1 MKSQDKQ
8 HKMRRLLSRVSLP
21 NLIMLLFSTFERR
34 RIALA
39 ALVTILVLP
48 FFLVGRNNND
58 ANDAVVAATT
68 TQPDSALEST
78 EDGSLEAIILG
89 GPAPIVQD
97 GSAQIAYPASS
108 LIGIQ
113 AIASFSNFDNAPEI
127 VCYIPQAPLGIKL
140 SVQNLNNG
148 RTTTCTNV
156 FRTSLPSGAT
166 MLLHTK
172 VFESLANLV
181 DAPIP
186 VTVSW

>member
-1 MKSQDKQ
+1 MF
-8 HKMRRLLSRVSLP
+8 L
-21 NLIMLLFSTFERR
+21 STFERR
-34 RIALA
+34 RIVIA
-39 ALVTILVLP
+39 ALLTVLVLP
-48 FFLVGRNNND
+48 FVLLNRTD
-58 ANDAVVAATT
+58 DKVADSAEVATT
-68 TQPDSALEST
+68 TTQLEQAD
-78 EDGSLEAIILG
+78 DGSLEPIILG
-89 GPAPIVQD
+89 GPSPIVQD

-108 LIGIQ
+108 LTGVQ

-127 VCYIPQAPLGIKL
+127 VCYMPQAPLGIKI

-148 RTTTCTNV
+148 RTATCTNV
-156 FRTSLPSGAT
+156 FRTTMPSGAS

>member
-1 MKSQDKQ
+1 MF
-8 HKMRRLLSRVSLP
+8 L
-21 NLIMLLFSTFERR
+21 STFERR
-34 RIALA
+34 RIVIA
-39 ALVTILVLP
+39 ALLTVLVLP
-48 FFLVGRNNND
+48 FVLLNRTD
-58 ANDAVVAATT
+58 DKVADSAEVATT
-68 TQPDSALEST
+68 TTQLEQAA
-78 EDGSLEAIILG
+78 DGSLEPIILG
-89 GPAPIVQD
+89 GPSPIVQD

-108 LIGIQ
+108 LTGVQ

-127 VCYIPQAPLGIKL
+127 VCYMPQAPLGIKI

-148 RTTTCTNV
+148 RTATCTNV
-156 FRTSLPSGAT
+156 FRTTMPSGAS

>member
-1 MKSQDKQ
+1 
-8 HKMRRLLSRVSLP
+8 LLL
-21 NLIMLLFSTFERR
+21 STFERR
-34 RIALA
+34 RIVVA
-39 ALVTILVLP
+39 AILTVLVLP
-48 FFLVGRNNND
+48 LFVFNSDNETQN
-58 ANDAVVAATT
+58 AEVAITT
-68 TQPDSALEST
+68 TSQVEPGLVDQS
-78 EDGSLEAIILG
+78 EDGSLEPIILG
-89 GPAPIVQD
+89 GPSPVVQD
-97 GSAQIAYPASS
+97 GSAQIAYPSS
-108 LIGIQ
+108 NLTGIQ

-127 VCYIPQAPLGIKL
+127 VCYIPEAPLGIVI

-156 FRTSLPSGAT
+156 FRASLPSGAT

>member
-1 MKSQDKQ
+1 MF
-8 HKMRRLLSRVSLP
+8 L
-21 NLIMLLFSTFERR
+21 STFERR
-34 RIALA
+34 RIVIA
-39 ALVTILVLP
+39 ALLTVLVLP
-48 FFLVGRNNND
+48 FILLNRTD
-58 ANDAVVAATT
+58 DKVADSAEVATT
-68 TQPDSALEST
+68 TTQLEQAD
-78 EDGSLEAIILG
+78 DGSLEPIILG
-89 GPAPIVQD
+89 GPSPIVQD

-108 LIGIQ
+108 LTGVQ

-127 VCYIPQAPLGIKL
+127 VCYMPQAPLGIKI

-148 RTTTCTNV
+148 RTATCTNDL
-156 FRTSLPSGAT
+156 RTTMPSGAS

>member
-1 MKSQDKQ
+1 
-8 HKMRRLLSRVSLP
+8 
-21 NLIMLLFSTFERR
+21 MLLSTFERR
-34 RIALA
+34 RIVVA
-39 ALVTILVLP
+39 AILTVLVLP
-48 FFLVGRNNND
+48 LFVFNSDNETQN
-58 ANDAVVAATT
+58 AEVAITT
-68 TQPDSALEST
+68 TSQVEPGLVDQS
-78 EDGSLEAIILG
+78 EDGSLEPIILG
-89 GPAPIVQD
+89 GPSPVVQD
-97 GSAQIAYPASS
+97 GSAQIAYPSS
-108 LIGIQ
+108 NLTGIQ

-127 VCYIPQAPLGIKL
+127 VCYIPEAPLGIVI

-156 FRTSLPSGAT
+156 FRASLPSGAT

>member
-1 MKSQDKQ
+1 
-8 HKMRRLLSRVSLP
+8 MRRLHSLVSLR
-21 NLIMLLFSTFERR
+21 NLKILLLSTFERR
-34 RIALA
+34 RIVLA
-39 ALVTILVLP
+39 AIVTVLVLP
-48 FFLVGRNNND
+48 LLMLNND
-58 ANDAVVAATT
+58 EPKTAEVAVTTT
-68 TQPDSALEST
+68 TQVDSSLNQDS
-78 EDGSLEAIILG
+78 EDGSLEPIILG
-89 GPAPIVQD
+89 GPSPIVQD

-108 LIGIQ
+108 LIGSQ
-113 AIASFSNFDNAPEI
+113 AIASFSNFDNAPDI
-127 VCYIPQAPLGIKL
+127 VCYFPEAPLGISI

-156 FRTSLPSGAT
+156 FRTSLPTGAT

>member
-1 MKSQDKQ
+1 MQ
-8 HKMRRLLSRVSLP
+8 RLHSLVSLR
-21 NLIMLLFSTFERR
+21 NLNILLLSTFERR
-34 RIALA
+34 RIAVA
-39 ALVTILVLP
+39 AIITVLVLP
-48 FFLVGRNNND
+48 LLMINNGD
-58 ANDAVVAATT
+58 DTQDVEVAVTTT
-68 TQPDSALEST
+68 TQSDSGLNETS
-78 EDGSLEAIILG
+78 EEGSLEPIILG
-89 GPAPIVQD
+89 GPSPIVQD

-108 LIGIQ
+108 LTGVE
-113 AIASFSNFDNAPEI
+113 AIASFSNFDNAPDI
-127 VCYIPQAPLGIKL
+127 VCYFPEAPLGINV

>member
-1 MKSQDKQ
+1 MQ
-8 HKMRRLLSRVSLP
+8 RLHSLVSLR
-21 NLIMLLFSTFERR
+21 NLKILFLSTFERR

-39 ALVTILVLP
+39 AIVTMLVLP
-48 FFLVGRNNND
+48 LMMVNGGGD
-58 ANDAVVAATT
+58 KKEGVVAVVTTT
-68 TQPDSALEST
+68 TQIDSGLGGEP
-78 EDGSLEAIILG
+78 EDGSLEPIILG
-89 GPAPIVQD
+89 GPSPIVQD
-97 GSAQIAYPASS
+97 GSAQIAYPSS
-108 LIGIQ
+108 NLTGVQ

-127 VCYIPQAPLGIKL
+127 VCYMPQAPLGVKIV
-140 SVQNLNNG
+140 VQNLNNG

-186 VTVSW
+186 VSVSW

>member
-1 MKSQDKQ
+1 M
-8 HKMRRLLSRVSLP
+8 
-21 NLIMLLFSTFERR
+21 
-34 RIALA
+34 
-39 ALVTILVLP
+39 
-48 FFLVGRNNND
+48 
-58 ANDAVVAATT
+58 
-68 TQPDSALEST
+68 
-78 EDGSLEAIILG
+78 
-89 GPAPIVQD
+89 QD

-108 LIGIQ
+108 LTGVE
-113 AIASFSNFDNAPEI
+113 AIASFSNFDNAPDI
-127 VCYIPQAPLGIKL
+127 VCYFPEAPLGINV

>member
-1 MKSQDKQ
+1 MF
-8 HKMRRLLSRVSLP
+8 L
-21 NLIMLLFSTFERR
+21 STFERR
-34 RIALA
+34 RIVIA
-39 ALVTILVLP
+39 ALLTTLVLP
-48 FFLVGRNNND
+48 FILLNRTD
-58 ANDAVVAATT
+58 DKVADSAEVATT
-68 TQPDSALEST
+68 TTQLEQAD
-78 EDGSLEAIILG
+78 DGSLEPIILG
-89 GPAPIVQD
+89 GPSPIVQD

-108 LIGIQ
+108 LTGVQ

-127 VCYIPQAPLGIKL
+127 VCYMPQAPLGIKI

-148 RTTTCTNV
+148 RTATCTNV
-156 FRTSLPSGAT
+156 FRTTMPSGAS

>member
-1 MKSQDKQ
+1 MQ
-8 HKMRRLLSRVSLP
+8 RLHSLVSLR
-21 NLIMLLFSTFERR
+21 NLNILLLSTFERR
-34 RIALA
+34 RIAVA
-39 ALVTILVLP
+39 AILTVLVLP
-48 FFLVGRNNND
+48 LLMINNGD
-58 ANDAVVAATT
+58 ETQTAEVAVTT
-68 TQPDSALEST
+68 TTEVGSGLNESS
-78 EDGSLEAIILG
+78 EDGSLEPIILG
-89 GPAPIVQD
+89 GPSPIVQD

-108 LIGIQ
+108 LIGTQ
-113 AIASFSNFDNAPEI
+113 AIASFSNFDNAPDI
-127 VCYIPQAPLGIKL
+127 VCYFPEAPLGIKI

>member
-1 MKSQDKQ
+1 
-8 HKMRRLLSRVSLP
+8 MRRLHSLVSLR
-21 NLIMLLFSTFERR
+21 NLKILLLSTFERR
-34 RIALA
+34 RIVLA
-39 ALVTILVLP
+39 AIVTVLVLP
-48 FFLVGRNNND
+48 LLMLNND
-58 ANDAVVAATT
+58 ESKTAEVAVTTT
-68 TQPDSALEST
+68 TQVDSSLNQDS
-78 EDGSLEAIILG
+78 EDGSLEPIILG
-89 GPAPIVQD
+89 GPSPIVQD

-108 LIGIQ
+108 LTGSQ
-113 AIASFSNFDNAPEI
+113 AIASFSNFDNAPDI
-127 VCYIPQAPLGIKL
+127 VCYCPEAPLGISI

-156 FRTSLPSGAT
+156 FRTSLPTGAT

>member
-1 MKSQDKQ
+1 
-8 HKMRRLLSRVSLP
+8 
-21 NLIMLLFSTFERR
+21 LFLSTFERR
-34 RIALA
+34 RIVIA
-39 ALVTILVLP
+39 ALLTTLVLP
-48 FFLVGRNNND
+48 FVLMNRSDDKVTD
-58 ANDAVVAATT
+58 SAEVATT
-68 TQPDSALEST
+68 TTQLEQAS
-78 EDGSLEAIILG
+78 EDGSLEPIILG
-89 GPAPIVQD
+89 GPSPIVQD

-108 LIGIQ
+108 LTGVQ

-127 VCYIPQAPLGIKL
+127 VCYMPQAPLGIKI

-148 RTTTCTNV
+148 RTATCTNV
-156 FRTSLPSGAT
+156 FRTTMPSGAS

>member
-1 MKSQDKQ
+1 
-8 HKMRRLLSRVSLP
+8 
-21 NLIMLLFSTFERR
+21 MLLFSTFERR

-39 ALVTILVLP
+39 ALITILVLP
-48 FFLVGRNNND
+48 FLLVSRGND
-58 ANDAVVAATT
+58 DADDAGVAATT
-68 TQPDSALEST
+68 TQPDSALGEST
-78 EDGSLEAIILG
+78 EDGSLEPIILG

-127 VCYIPQAPLGIKL
+127 VCYVPQAPLGIKI

-172 VFESLANLV
+172 VFEALANLV

>member
-1 MKSQDKQ
+1 MQ
-8 HKMRRLLSRVSLP
+8 RLHSLVSLR
-21 NLIMLLFSTFERR
+21 NLNILLFSTFERR
-34 RIALA
+34 RIAVA
-39 ALVTILVLP
+39 AILTVLVLP
-48 FFLVGRNNND
+48 LFIINNGDENTKD
-58 ANDAVVAATT
+58 VDVAVTTT
-68 TQPDSALEST
+68 TQVDSGLGESS
-78 EDGSLEAIILG
+78 EDGSLEPIILG
-89 GPAPIVQD
+89 GPSPIVQD

-108 LIGIQ
+108 LTGTQ
-113 AIASFSNFDNAPEI
+113 AIASFSNFDNAPDI
-127 VCYIPQAPLGIKL
+127 VCYFPEAPLGIVIA
-140 SVQNLNNG
+140 VQNLNNG

>member
-1 MKSQDKQ
+1 MF
-8 HKMRRLLSRVSLP
+8 L
-21 NLIMLLFSTFERR
+21 STFERR
-34 RIALA
+34 RIVIA
-39 ALVTILVLP
+39 ALLTVVMLP
-48 FFLVGRNNND
+48 FILLNRTD
-58 ANDAVVAATT
+58 DKVADSAEVATT
-68 TQPDSALEST
+68 TTQLEQAD
-78 EDGSLEAIILG
+78 DGSLEPIILG
-89 GPAPIVQD
+89 GPSPIVQD

-108 LIGIQ
+108 LTGVQ

-127 VCYIPQAPLGIKL
+127 VCYMPQAPLGIKI

-148 RTTTCTNV
+148 RTATCTNV
-156 FRTSLPSGAT
+156 FRTTMPSGAS

>member
-1 MKSQDKQ
+1 MP
-8 HKMRRLLSRVSLP
+8 RLLSLASLH
-21 NLIMLLFSTFERR
+21 NLIMLLLTTFERR
-34 RIALA
+34 RIVLA
-39 ALVTILVLP
+39 ALVTSFIVP
-48 FFLVGRNNND
+48 FLFIGGGDDSPNAVSAITSTSQTD
-58 ANDAVVAATT
+58 ALLGD
-68 TQPDSALEST
+68 ES
-78 EDGSLEAIILG
+78 ESGSLEPIILG

-108 LIGIQ
+108 LTGLD

-127 VCYIPQAPLGIKL
+127 VCYMPQAPLGIKL
-140 SVQNLNNG
+140 TIQNMNNG

>member
-1 MKSQDKQ
+1 MQ
-8 HKMRRLLSRVSLP
+8 RLHSLVSLR
-21 NLIMLLFSTFERR
+21 NLNILLLSTFERR
-34 RIALA
+34 RIAVA
-39 ALVTILVLP
+39 AILTLLVLP
-48 FFLVGRNNND
+48 LLMINNGDETQN
-58 ANDAVVAATT
+58 AEVVVTTT
-68 TQPDSALEST
+68 TQVGSGLNESS
-78 EDGSLEAIILG
+78 EDGSLEPIILG
-89 GPAPIVQD
+89 GPSPIVQD

-108 LIGIQ
+108 LTGTQ
-113 AIASFSNFDNAPEI
+113 AIASFSNFDNAPDI
-127 VCYIPQAPLGIKL
+127 VCYFPEAPLGIKI

>member
-1 MKSQDKQ
+1 MQ
-8 HKMRRLLSRVSLP
+8 RLLSLVSLR
-21 NLIMLLFSTFERR
+21 NLNRLLLSTFERR
-34 RIALA
+34 RIALTA
-39 ALVTILVLP
+39 IVTILVLP
-48 FFLVGRNNND
+48 LLMISQGD
-58 ANDAVVAATT
+58 DKTDDAVVTITTT
-68 TQPDSALEST
+68 TQLGASLGEES

-89 GPAPIVQD
+89 GPSPIVRD
-97 GSAQIAYPASS
+97 GSAQIAYPSSS
-108 LIGIQ
+108 LTGIQ
-113 AIASFSNFDNAPEI
+113 AIASFSSFDNAPDI
-127 VCYIPQAPLGIKL
+127 VCYIPDAPLGIKI

-156 FRTSLPSGAT
+156 FRTSLPSGVT

>member
-1 MKSQDKQ
+1 MQ
-8 HKMRRLLSRVSLP
+8 RLLSLVSLR
-21 NLIMLLFSTFERR
+21 NLNILLLSTFERR

-39 ALVTILVLP
+39 AIVTILVLP
-48 FFLVGRNNND
+48 LLMISQGDDTKTED
-58 ANDAVVAATT
+58 AAVEATT
-68 TQPDSALEST
+68 TTQLDADLGEESD
-78 EDGSLEAIILG
+78 DGSLEPIILG
-89 GPAPIVQD
+89 GPSPIVRD
-97 GSAQIAYPASS
+97 GSAQIAYPSS
-108 LIGIQ
+108 ILIGIQ
-113 AIASFSNFDNAPEI
+113 AIASFSSFNNAPDI
-127 VCYIPQAPLGIKL
+127 VCYIPEAPLGIKI

-156 FRTSLPSGAT
+156 FRTSLPSGVT

>member
-1 MKSQDKQ
+1 
-8 HKMRRLLSRVSLP
+8 
-21 NLIMLLFSTFERR
+21 MLLSTFERR
-34 RIALA
+34 RIAVA
-39 ALVTILVLP
+39 AILTVLVLP
-48 FFLVGRNNND
+48 LFLINNGDENTKD
-58 ANDAVVAATT
+58 VDVAVTTT
-68 TQPDSALEST
+68 TQVDSGLGESS
-78 EDGSLEAIILG
+78 EDGSLEPIILG
-89 GPAPIVQD
+89 GPSPIVQD

-108 LIGIQ
+108 LTGTQ
-113 AIASFSNFDNAPEI
+113 AIASFSNFDNAPDI
-127 VCYIPQAPLGIKL
+127 VCYFPEAPLGIVV

>member
-1 MKSQDKQ
+1 MF
-8 HKMRRLLSRVSLP
+8 L
-21 NLIMLLFSTFERR
+21 STFERR
-34 RIALA
+34 RIVIA
-39 ALVTILVLP
+39 ALLTVLVLP
-48 FFLVGRNNND
+48 FVLLNRTD
-58 ANDAVVAATT
+58 DKVADSADIATT
-68 TQPDSALEST
+68 TTQLEQAD
-78 EDGSLEAIILG
+78 DGSLEPIILG
-89 GPAPIVQD
+89 GPSPIVQD

-108 LIGIQ
+108 LTGVQ

-127 VCYIPQAPLGIKL
+127 VCYMPQAPLGIKI

-148 RTTTCTNV
+148 RTATCTNV
-156 FRTSLPSGAT
+156 FRTTMPSGAS

>member
-1 MKSQDKQ
+1 MF
-8 HKMRRLLSRVSLP
+8 L
-21 NLIMLLFSTFERR
+21 STFERR
-34 RIALA
+34 RIVIA
-39 ALVTILVLP
+39 ALLTILVLP
-48 FFLVGRNNND
+48 FVLLNRTD
-58 ANDAVVAATT
+58 DKVADSADIATT
-68 TQPDSALEST
+68 TTQLEQAD
-78 EDGSLEAIILG
+78 DGSLEPIILG
-89 GPAPIVQD
+89 GPSPIVQD

-108 LIGIQ
+108 LTGVQ

-127 VCYIPQAPLGIKL
+127 VCYMPQAPLGIKI

-148 RTTTCTNV
+148 RTATCTNV
-156 FRTSLPSGAT
+156 FRTTMPSGAS

>member
-1 MKSQDKQ
+1 MF
-8 HKMRRLLSRVSLP
+8 L
-21 NLIMLLFSTFERR
+21 STFERR
-34 RIALA
+34 RIVIA
-39 ALVTILVLP
+39 ALLTVVVLP
-48 FFLVGRNNND
+48 FILLNRTD
-58 ANDAVVAATT
+58 DKVADSAEVATT
-68 TQPDSALEST
+68 TTQLEQAD
-78 EDGSLEAIILG
+78 DGSLEPIILG
-89 GPAPIVQD
+89 GPSPIVQD

-108 LIGIQ
+108 LTGVQ

-127 VCYIPQAPLGIKL
+127 VCYMPQAPLGIKI

-148 RTTTCTNV
+148 RTATCTNV
-156 FRTSLPSGAT
+156 FRTTMPSGAS

>member
-1 MKSQDKQ
+1 MF
-8 HKMRRLLSRVSLP
+8 L
-21 NLIMLLFSTFERR
+21 STFERR
-34 RIALA
+34 RIVIA
-39 ALVTILVLP
+39 ALLTVLVLP
-48 FFLVGRNNND
+48 FILLNRTD
-58 ANDAVVAATT
+58 DKVADSAEVATT
-68 TQPDSALEST
+68 TTQLEQAD
-78 EDGSLEAIILG
+78 DGSLEPIILG
-89 GPAPIVQD
+89 GPSPIVQD

-108 LIGIQ
+108 LTGVQ

-127 VCYIPQAPLGIKL
+127 VCYMPQAPLGIKI

-148 RTTTCTNV
+148 RTATCTNV
-156 FRTSLPSGAT
+156 FRTTMPSGAS